1 VVDAPGRLDLD
12 VLVGCEQIGQLALP
26 VGEQA
31 RAGVE
36 DPPCGVEG
44 VVFAAAV
51 SEGVLLHPSAVWS
64 SASPANRTTWE
75 GSITATAFGSSSVAA
90 VLNPVKP
97 VHHDDLRAPARHIAS
112 CSASQVLHAC
122 LERSSTM
129 SSSRAGALADTGQ
142 VDDHGDVVVAAAG
155 VPPHVLADP
164 MTSTPS
170 NRPGWL
176 IKTRLPS
183 ASTALLAVFQDAARP
198 SATRATV
205 RC

>member
-1 VVDAPGRLDLD
+1 VVDALGRLDLD

-31 RAGVE
+31 RVGVE

-51 SEGVLLHPSAVWS
+51 SAGVLLHPSAVWS

-97 VHHDDLRAPARHIAS
+97 VHHDDLHARAPHSLLLGEPGLAR
-112 CSASQVLHAC
+112 
-122 LERSSTM
+122 
-129 SSSRAGALADTGQ
+129 
-142 VDDHGDVVVAAAG
+142 
-155 VPPHVLADP
+155 
-164 MTSTPS
+164 
-170 NRPGWL
+170 
-176 IKTRLPS
+176 
-183 ASTALLAVFQDAARP
+183 LLGAVFDHVQQPCWCPRGYW
-198 SATRATV
+198 SGR
-205 RC
+205 